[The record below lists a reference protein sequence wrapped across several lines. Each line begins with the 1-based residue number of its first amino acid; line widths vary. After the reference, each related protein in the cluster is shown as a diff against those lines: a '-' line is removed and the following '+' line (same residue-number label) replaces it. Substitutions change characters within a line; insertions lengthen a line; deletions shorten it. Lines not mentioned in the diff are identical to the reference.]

1 MGKIHFHFLRK
12 RFFKFSIFRMEFL
25 FIFQLLTSSYVLPY
39 LCICLMLEPHISFH
53 FKHRIEIS
61 TEMRNE
67 LRRREERLDWEWRK
81 KMNHNEFP
89 PTQCRKL
96 CKKLDFHFQFSL
108 PQLEHWKK
116 LFFIKIKKRNF
127 HRKRH
132 FRLCHFV
139 NFTYIPLHF
148 IQGLDIY
155 KNWKQ
160 IPFQTETTSE
170 REPNSCTPKKN
181 SLFFAIA
188 IEIHHA
194 EHAFVGNERENII
207 SKRYCAMLNRIYTR
221 IDYSEFHIEN
231 WFCIFLCV
239 LFSSSFA
246 AAYLP
251 SSKRETTQ
259 ICAML
264 REYFTKKSLF
274 FLFYHPWKIKLVY
287 PANCIL

>member
-1 MGKIHFHFLRK
+1 MCCLISAYALCLNLISLFILSIALRFQQK
-12 RFFKFSIFRMEFL
+12 WEMNWEGGRKDWIESGERRWITTNFRRHSVVNYAKSLTSIF
-25 FIFQLLTSSYVLPY
+25 
-39 LCICLMLEPHISFH
+39 SFH
-53 FKHRIEIS
+53 SLNSSIEK
-61 TEMRNE
+61 T
-67 LRRREERLDWEWRK
+67 
-81 KMNHNEFP
+81 
-89 PTQCRKL
+89 
-96 CKKLDFHFQFSL
+96 
-108 PQLEHWKK
+108 
-116 LFFIKIKKRNF
+116 FFIKIKKRNF